1 MIEPLL
7 IATIFASFFATFVV
21 LPFWI
26 KRMKSEG
33 LSGKDVHKLNKK
45 EVAEAGG
52 IVVLFGF
59 SVGLL
64 LYIAVKTFYFD
75 NFSNIPQMFALLTTV
90 LIAGMLGST
99 DDLLG
104 WKRGLDNWLRVVLMV
119 FAAVPLMVINAG
131 TQVVQ
136 GVDIGILYPLI
147 LIPLGIVGAS
157 TTYNFLAG
165 YNGLET
171 SQGIIFLGA
180 LALVTYI
187 TGDTWLSI
195 ISLCM
200 VAALSAFY
208 IFNKYPSKVFPGD
221 TLTYPIGAFIAV
233 IAILGNIE
241 QVAVFFFIPY
251 ILETGLKVRGKLK
264 KESFAELNDDGSLRL
279 PYKKIYGLE
288 HLAIWFLQKIK
299 PSGKVYEKEVVW
311 SINTFQIAVI
321 LVGLWL
327 FIL

>member
-1 MIEPLL
+1 MVEPLL
-7 IATIFASFFATFVV
+7 IATVFVSFFCTFVV

-33 LSGKDVHKLNKK
+33 LSGKDIHKLDKK
-45 EVAEAGG
+45 KVAEAGG

-64 LYIAVKTFYFD
+64 LYIAVKTFHFD
-75 NFSNIPQMFALLTTV
+75 NFSNISQMFALLTTI

-131 TQVVQ
+131 THVIQ
-136 GVDIGILYPLI
+136 GVDVGFFYPMI

-171 SQGIIFLGA
+171 SQGILILSA
-180 LALVTYI
+180 LALVNYI
-187 TGDTWLSI
+187 SGGSWLSI

-200 VAALSAFY
+200 VAALAAFY
-208 IFNKYPSKVFPGD
+208 IFNKYPSKIFPGD
-221 TLTYPIGAFIAV
+221 TLTYPIGAFIAI

-241 QVAVFFFIPY
+241 QVAIFFFIPY

-264 KESFAELNDDGSLRL
+264 KESFAKLNEDGSLRH
-279 PYKKIYGLE
+279 PYRKIYGLE
-288 HLAIWFLQKIK
+288 HLAIWFLKKVK

-311 SINTFQIAVI
+311 SINAFQALVI

-327 FIL
+327 FVI